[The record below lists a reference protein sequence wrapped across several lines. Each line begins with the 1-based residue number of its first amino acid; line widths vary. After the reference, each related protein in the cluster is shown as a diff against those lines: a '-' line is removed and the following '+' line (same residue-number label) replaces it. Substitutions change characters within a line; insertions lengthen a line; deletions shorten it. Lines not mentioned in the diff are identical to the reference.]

1 VPTFWLGKVRLLG
14 DNPTAVPTPVKRIT
28 SDPPELSLIL
38 IADLRGPEAVGEKV
52 ALTWQLAPAARVL
65 GEIGQLLF
73 WLKSLLLAPAI
84 PMAVIVRAWPAL
96 FVSVTGW
103 PALAVPRSSVPKY
116 NDGGLDETDE
126 LASRAGTRAARKA
139 ATNITSSALENKP

>member
-1 VPTFWLGKVRLLG
+1 M
-14 DNPTAVPTPVKRIT
+14 T
-28 SDPPELSLIL
+28 SDPPALSLML
-38 IADLRGPEAVGEKV
+38 IADLRGPEAVGKKV

-84 PMAVIVRAWPAL
+84 PMAVIVKPWPAL

-103 PALAVPRSSVPKY
+103 PALAVPRSCVPKD
-116 NDGGLDETDE
+116 NDGGLDEIDE
-126 LASRAGTRAARKA
+126 LASRAGTRTARKT
-139 ATNITSSALENKP
+139 ATSITNSALEYKL